1 MEVERESV
9 SSFTQLKAMIA
20 RNVLLKKRLGRKT
33 IAVSRNFKTIASVY
47 SFDQTR
53 SYVRT
58 VSI

>member
-33 IAVSRNFKTIASVY
+33 IAVSRNFKAIASVY